1 MSLYAQHIKTVTA
14 RFDTALEATG
24 YESALIYAGQPRV
37 AFLDDNPAPFKVN
50 PLFKYW
56 VPILNSPKSAVFYRK
71 GSGKPTVYLFQAR
84 DFWHAQADIP
94 AEDWQQHVD
103 LKIIDDLSKLT
114 DDLGDALA
122 ATAFIGEDFAQ
133 PVKQWNV
140 KARNPQNLIDHLH
153 YHRAIKTEWEIDNL
167 RQANQ
172 LAAKAHLAAKKAF
185 FAGKSELEI
194 HSDYLAAMDF
204 RESQVPYNSIVALNE
219 HSAIL
224 HYDVYDIEPP
234 KQSLSFLIDAGSLY
248 KGYCADI
255 TRTYAREAGF
265 FADLVDAM
273 DEAQQALLS
282 EIKPG
287 VNYYD
292 LHVSMHLKVARI
304 LEQFDLITIDAQQAY
319 DKGITSAFM
328 PHGLGHF
335 IGLQVHDVGGFLKD
349 DSGSSYERSERH
361 PFLRLL
367 RDIEVGQV
375 FTIEPGL
382 YVVDQLLEAFAGSKD
397 INWQKVD
404 ELRPYGGVRIEDS
417 IVVGEAGR
425 NENLTRDAFAALGE
439 PSAAN

>member
-1 MSLYAQHIKTVTA
+1 MSLYAKHLKTVTE
-14 RFDTALEATG
+14 RFDQALADTG

-37 AFLDDNPAPFKVN
+37 AFLDDNPAPYKVN

-56 VPILNSPKSAVFYRK
+56 VPVLESPKSAIFYRK

-84 DFWHAQADIP
+84 DFWHSQAKIP
-94 AEDWQQHVD
+94 AEDWQQHVE

-114 DDLGDALA
+114 DDLGDELA
-122 ATAFIGEDFAQ
+122 ASAFIGEDFAQ
-133 PVKQWNV
+133 PVSDWNV
-140 KARNPQNLIDHLH
+140 KARNPQDLIDHLH
-153 YHRAIKTEWEIDNL
+153 FTRAIKTEWEIQNL
-167 RQANQ
+167 REANH
-172 LAAKAHLAAKKAF
+172 LAAKAHIAAKEAF
-185 FAGKSELEI
+185 FAGKSELAI
-194 HSDYLAAMDF
+194 YSDYLAAIDA
-204 RESQVPYNSIVALNE
+204 RETQMPYNSIVALND

-224 HYDVYDIEPP
+224 HYDVYDVVPP
-234 KQSLSFLIDAGSLY
+234 RESLSFLIDAGALY

-255 TRTYAREAGF
+255 TRSYAREPGF
-265 FADLVDAM
+265 YADLVAAM
-273 DEAQQALLS
+273 DAAQQELLD

-292 LHVSMHLKVARI
+292 LHVSMHLKIARI
-304 LEQFDLITIDAQQAY
+304 LEQFEFITIDAQSAY

-335 IGLQVHDVGGFLKD
+335 IGLQVHDVGGFLKSAEGD
-349 DSGSSYERSERH
+349 SYERSQRH

-382 YVVDQLLEAFAGSKD
+382 YVVDQLLEDFAGSAD
-397 INWQKVD
+397 INWKKVD

-417 IVVGEAGR
+417 IVVGEQGN
-425 NENLTRDAFAALGE
+425 NENLTRDAFKALGAE
-439 PSAAN
+439 

>member
-1 MSLYAQHIKTVTA
+1 MSLYEKHLQTVTQ
-14 RFDTALEATG
+14 RFDKALADTDF
-24 YESALIYAGQPRV
+24 ESALIYSGQPRV
-37 AFLDDNPAPFKVN
+37 AFLDDNPAPYKVN

-56 VPILNSPKSAVFYRK
+56 VPVLESPKSAVFYRK

-84 DFWHAQADIP
+84 DFWHSQAKIP
-94 AEDWQQHVD
+94 EQDWQQHVE
-103 LKIIDDLSKLT
+103 LKVIDDLSQLT
-114 DDLGDALA
+114 DDLGDQLA

-133 PVKQWNV
+133 PVSDWNV
-140 KARNPQNLIDHLH
+140 KARNPQQLIDHLH
-153 YHRAIKTEWEIDNL
+153 FHRAIKTEWEVENL
-167 RQANQ
+167 RQANR
-172 LAAKAHLAAKKAF
+172 LAAKAHVAAKQAF
-185 FAGKSELEI
+185 FDDKSELEI
-194 HSDYLAAMDF
+194 YSDYLSAIDF
-204 RESQVPYNSIVALNE
+204 RETQVPYNSIVALNE

-224 HYDVYDIEPP
+224 HYDVYDTQPP
-234 KQSLSFLIDAGSLY
+234 KQSRSFLIDAGALY
-248 KGYCADI
+248 QGYCADI
-255 TRTYAREAGF
+255 TRSYAKQDGF
-265 FADLVDAM
+265 YADLVEAM
-273 DEAQQALLS
+273 DAAQQELLT

-304 LEQFDLITIDAQQAY
+304 LEQFGFINTDAQSAY

-349 DSGSSYERSERH
+349 DKGNSYPRSERH

-382 YVVDQLLEAFAGSKD
+382 YVVDQLLEEFEGSKD
-397 INWQKVD
+397 INWDKVD

-417 IVVGEAGR
+417 IVVGEAGN
-425 NENLTRDAFAALGE
+425 NENLTRDAFKELGAE
-439 PSAAN
+439 